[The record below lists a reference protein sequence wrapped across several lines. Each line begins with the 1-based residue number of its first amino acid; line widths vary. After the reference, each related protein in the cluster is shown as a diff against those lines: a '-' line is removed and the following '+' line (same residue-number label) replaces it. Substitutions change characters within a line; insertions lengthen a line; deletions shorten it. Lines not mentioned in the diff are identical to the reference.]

1 MEQRLIDA
9 NPLYDRLEVRYKN
22 SSGAAHKAY
31 DLAIDDVCDA
41 PTVEAGPVVYGQWEK
56 QRGIYSCSVCGK
68 TCPYYINAD
77 VIEYWPCNFFPNCG
91 AKMDLED

>member
-41 PTVEAGPVVYGQWEK
+41 PTVEAGPVVYGQ
-56 QRGIYSCSVCGK
+56 
-68 TCPYYINAD
+68 
-77 VIEYWPCNFFPNCG
+77 
-91 AKMDLED
+91 